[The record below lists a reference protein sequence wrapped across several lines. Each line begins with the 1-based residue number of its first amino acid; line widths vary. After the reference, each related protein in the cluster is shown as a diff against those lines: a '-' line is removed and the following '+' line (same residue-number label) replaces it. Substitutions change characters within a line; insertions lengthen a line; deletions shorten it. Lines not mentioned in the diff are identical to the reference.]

1 MAVEMQEYFSESR
14 EVSDAIDR
22 IVTEFYKKGLE
33 YSLASKI
40 LRPKCQIWF
49 LKLAASGNF

>member
-40 LRPKCQIWF
+40 LRPKCQI
-49 LKLAASGNF
+49 